1 MFKSKMTQA
10 QMKKIMDIGME
21 SKDNMNALV
30 AYGGDLYRQGIIK
43 SAIVCNISYAA
54 GKLIAKAC
62 VILKKKHDEKTKQ
75 KNEEE
80 S

>member
-10 QMKKIMDIGME
+10 QMSKIVEIGME
-21 SKDNMNALV
+21 SEDNLNALV

-43 SAIVCNISYAA
+43 SAIVCNVAYTA
-54 GKLIAKAC
+54 GKLMVKAC
-62 VILKKKHDEKTKQ
+62 ATLKKKHDKKTKQ

>member
-10 QMKKIMDIGME
+10 QMSKIVEIGME
-21 SKDNMNALV
+21 SEDNLNALV

-54 GKLIAKAC
+54 GKLIAKVC
-62 VILKKKHDEKTKQ
+62 VTLKKKHDEKTKQ